1 MAADKSTKRK
11 PKPTK
16 TERSEEAGPVAKATP
31 SANLITK
38 KDARYE
44 RRYEPKASSLAIVS
58 VVAMSIGAVAVG
70 AGTYGQWLRAGDLGP
85 HPYAPYLL
93 IAGAILLLGVALFGQ
108 SGVKPIRVGDAGVAL
123 ENEPSEIERIEWRDV
138 SKLILSAGSLTVQA
152 SGSSIAVPLDT
163 QGQAAARIVAEAKT
177 RIPKRVEELNAG
189 SLDALDDTLGE
200 VMPLDPPQ
208 VAGEHCAASNKL
220 IAFEKDAR
228 FCKQCGEVY
237 HKEDVP
243 KRCVTCDARLG

>member
-11 PKPTK
+11 PRPTK
-16 TERSEEAGPVAKATP
+16 TERPEEAAPVAKAAPT
-31 SANLITK
+31 ANLITK

-44 RRYEPKASSLAIVS
+44 RRYEPKASSMAILS
-58 VVAMSIGAVAVG
+58 VIAMSIGAVAVG
-70 AGTYGQWLRAGDLGP
+70 AGTFGQWLRADELGP
-85 HPYAPYLL
+85 HKYAPYLL

-108 SGVKPIRVGDAGVAL
+108 GTAKPIRVGDAGVGI
-123 ENEPSEIERIEWRDV
+123 ENEASDIERIEWRDV

-152 SGSSIAVPLDT
+152 SGSAIAVPLDV
-163 QGQAAARIVAEAKT
+163 QAQAAARIVAEAGT
-177 RIPKRVEELNAG
+177 RIPKRVEDLNAG
-189 SLDALDDTLGE
+189 SLAALDDTQGE
-200 VMPLDPPQ
+200 VLPLDPPQ
-208 VAGEHCAASNKL
+208 VAGEHCAKSNKL

-243 KRCVTCDARLG
+243 KRCVTCDARLS